1 MCEDV
6 IGKSRWTYGHSSS
19 SESSNDEEDDDNC
32 FDFFSKDY
40 MTSQPSFSLEP
51 TIKDPSGVQYSQT
64 PLSKKKS
71 NGSQQ
76 RGVWEYC
83 TPGGS
88 LIVGSSDNEDWDVI

>member
-64 PLSKKKS
+64 PLSKKNIKLPETS
-71 NGSQQ
+71 FEMY
-76 RGVWEYC
+76 VKY
-83 TPGGS
+83 
-88 LIVGSSDNEDWDVI
+88 IMM